1 MKFKELNGLVDV
13 EDLSKAK
20 AKMIRQEEKAPR
32 EVGSGKAAILTN
44 EVPIA
49 KVERN
54 EANCLS
60 TTKRSKE
67 RLDKSN
73 GEEKKKT
80 LQDLVRSLERVLGTQ
95 NEYMTTF
102 REEHNSH
109 ILKQRRALG
118 SDDA

>member
-1 MKFKELNGLVDV
+1 M
-13 EDLSKAK
+13 
-20 AKMIRQEEKAPR
+20 
-32 EVGSGKAAILTN
+32 AILTD

-54 EANCLS
+54 EANCSS
-60 TTKRSKE
+60 TSEGSKE
-67 RLDKSN
+67 RLGKSN
-73 GEEKKKT
+73 KEEEKKT
-80 LQDLVRSLERVLGTQ
+80 LQDLIWSLERVLSTQ
-95 NEYMTTF
+95 NEYMTTL